1 MTVTLN
7 DLALS
12 VNWVFGLV
20 IEDENVKEQAVLA
33 SRQFAAWGDLSGAI
47 PGDGELEAISG
58 DMTVSTSEW
67 GVIKPLFM
75 LYVERENARALEAS
89 RGQGVDVYGRDANT
103 IEVDIRQYETLD
115 LPRLAFSAQP
125 ESI

>member
-1 MTVTLN
+1 MTLN
-7 DLALS
+7 ELALS

-20 IEDENVKEQAVLA
+20 IDDDKVQELAVA
-33 SRQFAAWGDLSGAI
+33 AARQFVAWGDLSGVE
-47 PGDGELEAISG
+47 PGDDELAAVTG
-58 DMTVSTSEW
+58 VLLVSAGEW

-89 RGQGVDVYGRDANT
+89 RGQGVDVYGRDVNT
-103 IEVDIRQYETLD
+103 IESDIRQYEIVD
-115 LPRLAFSAQP
+115 MPRLAFISLP

>member
-1 MTVTLN
+1 VTLN
-7 DLALS
+7 DLAVS

-20 IEDENVKEQAVLA
+20 IEDDKVLELAVA
-33 SRQFAAWGDLSGAI
+33 AARQFATWGDLSGVAPDSADELAAI
-47 PGDGELEAISG
+47 NDSLPIAPA
-58 DMTVSTSEW
+58 EW

-89 RGQGVDVYGRDANT
+89 RMQGVDVYGRDVNS
-103 IEVDIRQYETLD
+103 IEGDIRQYETVD
-115 LPRLAFSAQP
+115 LPRLAFSAVP

>member
-1 MTVTLN
+1 MTLN
-7 DLALS
+7 ELALS

-20 IEDENVKEQAVLA
+20 IDDEQVQAQAVA
-33 SRQFAAWGDLSGAI
+33 AARQFVAWGDLSGIA
-47 PGDGELEAISG
+47 PGGDELAAVTG
-58 DMTVSTSEW
+58 DVALNASEW
-67 GVIKPLFM
+67 GAIKPLFT

-89 RGQGVDVYGRDANT
+89 RGQGVDVYGRDVNT
-103 IEVDIRQYETLD
+103 IEGDIRQYETVD

>member
-1 MTVTLN
+1 MTLN

-20 IEDENVKEQAVLA
+20 IDDDKVQELAVTA
-33 SRQFAAWGDLSGAI
+33 ARQFSTWGDLSGVALDAEDELAAI
-47 PGDGELEAISG
+47 TGTIDLTA
-58 DMTVSTSEW
+58 SEW
-67 GVIKPLFM
+67 GVIKPLFL

-89 RGQGVDVYGRDANT
+89 RGQGVDVYGRDVNS
-103 IEVDIRQYETLD
+103 IEGDIRQYETVD
-115 LPRLAFSAQP
+115 LPRLAFAALP